1 MMNMSKKPFI
11 VRASVIAIAVLSM
24 VLFKPTDVEAHDNG
38 CGIVSPSTMVNCFV
52 DIPIDSTSG
61 TWQSWIDWY
70 AEPRNGG
77 YTYIGYSDAS
87 GDVPA
92 YWMKLQKGSELY
104 YAFLY
109 KHPNVDDEYW
119 SPYQQWIKVDGA
131 YYYTNAMG
139 IIYRN
144 IWVWTRTNNESAAVS
159 DPHGYFVFDNSG
171 AMCTG
176 WHKDS
181 NGRWYYLRID
191 HTYNKDGPSMKVGV
205 DSGFLWETERDSVNT
220 GSMNT
225 EGLYYFTGININ
237 TNVYIE
243 DTSGNFNLTYK
254 GGNETKSRTS
264 TVKYSVGDGT
274 GQVKPLATK
283 TVSADTA
290 YVNRQYNSS
299 YFYINT
305 SHAGSYTGS
314 YDFTISNGDFNS
326 YTVNHFNYYIAR
338 KEFTMTLNHYK
349 YKASTGKYDSKPFKT
364 ETVSKKY
371 GTTYTPAYTTAPTG
385 YFAKSRDCDSDWTVT
400 GKKTF
405 SLYYYPKSYT
415 QTINFYKHTASGTY
429 TGPTYTDS
437 LLGSKTYSALYG
449 ITFNAGSNKDAWGNV
464 PGYHWWKINTYNN
477 TYSWTVEKAVSL
489 NSYYYPNTYRLIIDL
504 NNGTDWNASGSTNT
518 GYNMEYGTSISL
530 AVPNRDGYSF
540 NGWEI
545 VVDNSNGSSLSD
557 NVFTMGYNRNYPY
570 QDYTVTE
577 TVRVQ
582 ARWSANTYTLRF
594 DGNGADSGSV
604 ADMAVS
610 YDSDI
615 SLPLNGYA
623 LDRNTFAGWT
633 LDSSAHVGAYF
644 AGQNILSAAIIDAAG
659 MTNQNNAVITL
670 YCAWDPAANISV
682 KNKSFTLEEA
692 RNGLITEERLFEDA
706 YAMDE
711 ILDREILPGTHDL
724 GDGRTNSFIIT
735 NYSPEEFPQF
745 TDSGSN
751 TITYQVID
759 SVGNVTEKTITVYI
773 VNNAPQEP
781 ESGEGTYRVRFIS
794 EKYYDKPEEEGGLM
808 KKSIWRTNPEYAEL
822 LRK

>member
-1 MMNMSKKPFI
+1 MNKKSFI
-11 VRASVIAIAVLSM
+11 VKASVIAAAVLSI
-24 VLFKPTDVEAHDNG
+24 VLFKPTDVKAYDNG
-38 CGIVSPSTMVNCFV
+38 CDIVSPSTMQNKYN
-52 DIPIDSTSG
+52 DAPSYSSDG
-61 TWQSWIDWY
+61 TWSEWIDWY
-70 AEPRNGG
+70 VSMG
-77 YTYIGYSDAS
+77 YTYIGYSNANADGVAT
-87 GDVPA
+87 A
-92 YWMKLQKGSELY
+92 YWLNLQSGSELY
-104 YAFLY
+104 YALLL
-109 KHPNVDDEYW
+109 KHPTLDRY
-119 SPYQQWIKVDGA
+119 SAPYRRWVKVDGA
-131 YYYTNAMG
+131 YYYTNDKG

-144 IWVWTRTNNESAAVS
+144 TWIWTRTNNDNYQPTDA
-159 DPHGYFVFDNSG
+159 HGYFVFNNSG
-171 AMCTG
+171 KMCTG

-181 NGRWYYLRID
+181 NGRWYYLRVD

-205 DSGFLWETERDSVNT
+205 DSGFLWKTVKNPTTYS
-220 GSMNT
+220 
-225 EGLYYFTGININ
+225 EGLYYFDGINVN

-243 DTSGNFNLTYK
+243 DTSGNYSSAK
-254 GGNETKSRTS
+254 TS

-314 YDFTISNGDFNS
+314 YNFTISNGDFNS

-349 YKASTGKYDSKPFKT
+349 YNVSTGKYDSKPFKT
-364 ETVSKKY
+364 ETVRKKY
-371 GTTYTPAYTTAPTG
+371 GTAYTPAYTTAPTG
-385 YFAKSRDCDSDWTVT
+385 YSKKSRDCNSGWTVT
-400 GKKTF
+400 GDKTF
-405 SLYYYPKSYT
+405 SLYYYPNSYT

-429 TGPTYTDS
+429 TGPTYKNE

-449 ITFNAGSNKDAWGNV
+449 TTFNASNNKAAWGNV
-464 PGYHWWKINTYNN
+464 EGCHWWKIDKYNN

-504 NNGTDWNASGSTNT
+504 NNGTDWNASDSTNT

-545 VVDNSNGSSLSD
+545 VVDNSNESSLSD

-582 ARWSANTYTLRF
+582 ARWIANTYTLRF

-604 ADMAVS
+604 ADMTVS

-615 SLPLNGYA
+615 SLPLNGYT
-623 LDRNTFAGWT
+623 LDRNTFAGWA

-644 AGQNILSAAIIDAAG
+644 AGQNILSSAIIDAAG

-692 RNGLITEERLFEDA
+692 RNGLITEEKLFEDA

>member
-1 MMNMSKKPFI
+1 MNKKSFI
-11 VRASVIAIAVLSM
+11 VKASVIAIAVLSI
-24 VLFKPTDVEAHDNG
+24 VLFKPTDVKAYNNG
-38 CGIVSPSTMVNCFV
+38 CDIVSPSTMQDKYN
-52 DIPIDSTSG
+52 DKPSYSTDG
-61 TWQSWIDWY
+61 TWSEWINWY
-70 AEPRNGG
+70 VGLG
-77 YTYIGYSDAS
+77 YTYTGYTKANAE
-87 GDVPA
+87 GVTA
-92 YWMKLQKGSELY
+92 YWLNLQSGSELY
-104 YAFLY
+104 YALLLANPADTRY
-109 KHPNVDDEYW
+109 TA
-119 SPYQQWIKVDGA
+119 PYCKWVKVDGA
-131 YYYTNAMG
+131 YYYTDKYG

-144 IWVWTRTNNESAAVS
+144 TWVWTRTNDDYYQATDS
-159 DPHGYFVFDNSG
+159 HGYFVFNNSG
-171 AMCTG
+171 KMCTG
-176 WHKDS
+176 WHKDKDD
-181 NGRWYYLRID
+181 RWYYLRID
-191 HTYNKDGPSMKVGV
+191 NTNHQDGSCIKVGV
-205 DSGFLWETERDSVNT
+205 DSGFDWATVKDPTTYS
-220 GSMNT
+220 
-225 EGLYYFTGININ
+225 EGLYYFTGINVN

-254 GGNETKSRTS
+254 EGNETKNRTS

-274 GQVKPLATK
+274 GQVRPLATK
-283 TVSADTA
+283 TVSPNTD
-290 YVNRQYNSS
+290 YVGKQYNSS
-299 YFYINT
+299 YFYIDT
-305 SHAGSYTGS
+305 SHKGSCTDAYN
-314 YDFTISNGDFNS
+314 FTISNGD
-326 YTVNHFNYYIAR
+326 YTEYEVTHFNYYIAR
-338 KEFTMTLNHYK
+338 NTYTMTLNHKK
-349 YKASTGKYDSKPFKT
+349 YNVSTGKYDDKPFKT

-371 GTTYTPAYTTAPTG
+371 GITYTPAYTTAPTG
-385 YFAKSRDCDSDWTVT
+385 YFKKSRDCDSGWTVT
-400 GKKTF
+400 GNKTF
-405 SLYYYPKSYT
+405 SLYYDPNSYT
-415 QTINFYKHTASGTY
+415 QTINFYKHAASGTY
-429 TGPTYTDS
+429 TSPTYTDS
-437 LLGSKTYSALYG
+437 LLGAKTYSVLYSA
-449 ITFNAGSNKDAWGNV
+449 TFNAYSNKAAWGNV
-464 PGYHWWKINTYNN
+464 EGCHWWKIDKYNN

-504 NNGTDWNASGSTNT
+504 NNGTDWNASGSTNA

-530 AVPNRDGYSF
+530 AAPTRDGYSF

-582 ARWSANTYTLRF
+582 ARWIANTYTLRF
-594 DGNGADSGSV
+594 DGNGADSGSL
-604 ADMAVS
+604 ADMTVS

-633 LDSSAHVGAYF
+633 LDASAHVGAYF
-644 AGQNILSAAIIDAAG
+644 AGQDILSSVIIDAAG
-659 MTNQNNAVITL
+659 MSNQNNAVITL

-706 YAMDE
+706 YAMDD
-711 ILDREILPGTHDL
+711 ILDKEILPGTHDL
-724 GDGRTNSFIIT
+724 GDGRTNSFTIT

-808 KKSIWRTNPEYAEL
+808 KDSVWRINPEYAEL

>member
-1 MMNMSKKPFI
+1 MSKKSFI
-11 VRASVIAIAVLSM
+11 AKASVIAFAVLSI
-24 VLFKPTDVEAHDNG
+24 VLFKPTDVKAYNNG
-38 CGIVSPSTMVNCFV
+38 CDIVSPSTIANRYN
-52 DIPIDSTSG
+52 DQPSIEHK
-61 TWQSWIDWY
+61 SWDGWKSYY
-70 AEPRNGG
+70 ADRG
-77 YTYIGYSDAS
+77 YTYVDCSSCSVPQGS
-87 GDVPA
+87 GANLNGWWMHLKSGSTD
-92 YWMKLQKGSELY
+92 YWVLTYEWGDQYAVHKNSWRLVNESTGGVYY
-104 YAFLY
+104 YANEIGMVLTNTWA
-109 KHPNVDDEYW
+109 HIRVSNEA
-119 SPYQQWIKVDGA
+119 YQPTD
-131 YYYTNAMG
+131 
-139 IIYRN
+139 
-144 IWVWTRTNNESAAVS
+144 S
-159 DPHGYFVFDNSG
+159 HGYFVFNSSG
-171 AMCTG
+171 RMCTG

-181 NGRWYYLRID
+181 DNRWYYTRID
-191 HTYNKDGPSMKVGV
+191 HTNNTDGPSMKVGES
-205 DSGFLWETERDSVNT
+205 SGFLWKTVKNPTTYS
-220 GSMNT
+220 
-225 EGLYYFTGININ
+225 EGLYYFDGINVN

-243 DTSGNFNLTYK
+243 DTSGNYGSAK
-254 GGNETKSRTS
+254 TS

-283 TVSADTA
+283 TISPDTD
-290 YVNRQYNSS
+290 YVGNQYDNS

-305 SHAGSYTGS
+305 SHDGSRTDA
-314 YDFTISNGDFNS
+314 YDFTISNGDYKS

-338 KEFTMTLNHYK
+338 NTYTMTLNHYK
-349 YKASTGKYDSKPFKT
+349 YNVSTGKYDSKPFKT

-371 GTTYTPAYTTAPTG
+371 GTKYTPAYTTAPTG
-385 YFAKSRDCDSDWTVT
+385 YFAKSRDCDSGWTVT
-400 GKKTF
+400 GDKTF
-405 SLYYYPKSYT
+405 SLYYYPNSYT

-429 TGPTYTDS
+429 TGPTYKNE

-449 ITFNAGSNKDAWGNV
+449 TTFNASNNKAAWGNV
-464 PGYHWWKINTYNN
+464 EGCHWWKIDKYNN

-545 VVDNSNGSSLSD
+545 VVDNSNESSLSD

-582 ARWSANTYTLRF
+582 ARWIANTYTLRF

-604 ADMAVS
+604 ADMTVS

-615 SLPLNGYA
+615 SLPLNGYS

-644 AGQNILSAAIIDAAG
+644 AGQNILSSAIIDAAG

-773 VNNAPQEP
+773 VNNTPQEP

-808 KKSIWRTNPEYAEL
+808 KNSIWRTNPEYAEL
-822 LRK
+822 LRQKVNKN

>member
-1 MMNMSKKPFI
+1 MNKKSFI
-11 VRASVIAIAVLSM
+11 VKASVIAVAVLSI
-24 VLFKPTDVEAHDNG
+24 VLFKPTDVKAYDNG
-38 CGIVSPSTMVNCFV
+38 CDIVSPSTMQNKYN
-52 DIPIDSTSG
+52 DAPSYSSDG
-61 TWQSWIDWY
+61 TWSEWIDWY
-70 AEPRNGG
+70 VSMG
-77 YTYIGYSDAS
+77 YTYIGYSNANADGVAT
-87 GDVPA
+87 A
-92 YWMKLQKGSELY
+92 YWLNLQSGSELY
-104 YAFLY
+104 YALLL
-109 KHPNVDDEYW
+109 KHPTLDRY
-119 SPYQQWIKVDGA
+119 SAPYRRWVKVDGA
-131 YYYTNAMG
+131 YYYTNDKG

-144 IWVWTRTNNESAAVS
+144 TWIWTRTNNDNYQPTDA
-159 DPHGYFVFDNSG
+159 HGYFVFNNSG
-171 AMCTG
+171 KMCTG

-191 HTYNKDGPSMKVGV
+191 HTYNKDGPSMKVGES
-205 DSGFLWETERDSVNT
+205 DGFLWKTVKNPTAYS
-220 GSMNT
+220 
-225 EGLYYFTGININ
+225 EGLYYFDGINVN

-243 DTSGNFNLTYK
+243 DTSGNYGSAK
-254 GGNETKSRTS
+254 TS
-264 TVKYSVGDGT
+264 TVKYSVGDGD

-283 TVSADTA
+283 TISPDTN
-290 YVNRQYNSS
+290 YVANQYDSS

-305 SHAGSYTGS
+305 SHDGSRTDA
-314 YDFTISNGDFNS
+314 YDFTISNGDYKS

-338 KEFTMTLNHYK
+338 NTYTMTLNHYK
-349 YKASTGKYDSKPFKT
+349 YNVSTGKYDSKPFKT

-371 GTTYTPAYTTAPTG
+371 GTKYTPAYTTAPTG
-385 YFAKSRDCDSDWTVT
+385 YSQRSRDCNSGWTVT
-400 GKKTF
+400 GDKTF
-405 SLYYYPKSYT
+405 SLYYYPNSYT

-429 TGPTYTDS
+429 TGPTYKNE

-449 ITFNAGSNKDAWGNV
+449 TTFNASNNKAAWGNV
-464 PGYHWWKINTYNN
+464 EGCHWWKIDKYNN

-504 NNGTDWNASGSTNT
+504 NNGTGWNASGSTNA

-545 VVDNSNGSSLSD
+545 VVDNSNESSLSD
-557 NVFTMGYNRNYPY
+557 NMFTMGYNRNYPY

-582 ARWSANTYTLRF
+582 ARWIANTYTLRF

-604 ADMAVS
+604 ADMTVS

-615 SLPLNGYA
+615 SLPLNGYT
-623 LDRNTFAGWT
+623 LDRNTFAGWN

-644 AGQNILSAAIIDAAG
+644 AGQNILSSAIIDAAG
-659 MTNQNNAVITL
+659 MSNQNNAVITL

-822 LRK
+822 LRQKVNKN

>member
-1 MMNMSKKPFI
+1 MNKNSFI
-11 VRASVIAIAVLSM
+11 VKASVIAVAVLSI
-24 VLFKPTDVEAHDNG
+24 VLFKPTDVKAYDNG
-38 CGIVSPSTMVNCFV
+38 CDIVSPSTMQNKYN
-52 DIPIDSTSG
+52 DAPSYSSDG
-61 TWQSWIDWY
+61 TWSEWIDWY
-70 AEPRNGG
+70 VSMG
-77 YTYIGYSDAS
+77 YTYIGYSNANADGVAT
-87 GDVPA
+87 A
-92 YWMKLQKGSELY
+92 YWLNLQSGSELY
-104 YAFLY
+104 YALLL
-109 KHPNVDDEYW
+109 KHPTLDRY
-119 SPYQQWIKVDGA
+119 SAPYRRWVKVDGA
-131 YYYTNAMG
+131 YYYTNDKG

-144 IWVWTRTNNESAAVS
+144 TWIWTRTNNDNYQPTDA
-159 DPHGYFVFDNSG
+159 HGYFVFNNSG
-171 AMCTG
+171 KMCTG

-205 DSGFLWETERDSVNT
+205 DSGFLWKTVKNPTTYS
-220 GSMNT
+220 
-225 EGLYYFTGININ
+225 EGLYYFDGINVN

-243 DTSGNFNLTYK
+243 DTSGNYGSAK
-254 GGNETKSRTS
+254 TS

-299 YFYINT
+299 YFYIDT

-349 YKASTGKYDSKPFKT
+349 YNVSTGKYDSKPFET

-371 GTTYTPAYTTAPTG
+371 GTKYTPAYTTAPTG
-385 YFAKSRDCDSDWTVT
+385 YSQKSRDCNSGWTVT
-400 GKKTF
+400 GDKTF
-405 SLYYYPKSYT
+405 SLYYYPNSYT

-429 TGPTYTDS
+429 TGPTYKNE

-449 ITFNAGSNKDAWGNV
+449 TTFNASNNNAAWGNV
-464 PGYHWWKINTYNN
+464 EGCHWWKIDKYNN

-504 NNGTDWNASGSTNT
+504 NNGTGWNASGSTNA
-518 GYNMEYGTSISL
+518 GYDMEYGTSISL

-545 VVDNSNGSSLSD
+545 VVDNSSESSLSD

-582 ARWSANTYTLRF
+582 ARWIANTYTLRF

-604 ADMAVS
+604 ADMTVS

-615 SLPLNGYA
+615 SLPLNGYS

-644 AGQNILSAAIIDAAG
+644 AGQNILSSAIIDAAG

-794 EKYYDKPEEEGGLM
+794 EKYYDKQEEEGGLM

>member
-1 MMNMSKKPFI
+1 MSKKSFI
-11 VRASVIAIAVLSM
+11 ARASVITFVMLGM
-24 VLFKPTDVEAHDNG
+24 FFLKPTDVEAHDNG
-38 CGIVSPSTMVNCFV
+38 CSIVSPSTMEYHFS
-52 DIPIDSTSG
+52 DTPIDSTDG

-70 AEPRNGG
+70 ATKG
-77 YTYIGYSDAS
+77 YTYTGYSDAS
-87 GDVPA
+87 GDVTA

-109 KHPNVDDEYW
+109 KHPTIDRYW
-119 SPYQQWIKVDGA
+119 SPYMQWIKVDGV
-131 YYYTNAMG
+131 YYYTNELG

-144 IWVWTRTNNESAAVS
+144 TWVWTRTNNESAAAS

-181 NGRWYYLRID
+181 DDKWYYMRID
-191 HTYNKDGPSMKVGV
+191 RTYNKDGPSMKVGES
-205 DSGFLWETERDSVNT
+205 SGFLWETERDSINS
-220 GSMNT
+220 GGRNS
-225 EGLYYFTGININ
+225 EGLYYFTGINVN

-243 DTSGNFNLTYK
+243 DTSGKFNLTYK
-254 GGNETKSRTS
+254 DGNETKNRTS

-283 TVSADTA
+283 TISPDTD
-290 YVNRQYNSS
+290 YVGNQYDNS

-305 SHAGSYTGS
+305 SHDGSRTDA
-314 YDFTISNGDFNS
+314 YDFTISNGDYKS

-338 KEFTMTLNHYK
+338 NTYTMTLNHYK
-349 YKASTGKYDSKPFKT
+349 YNVSTGKYDSKPFKT

-371 GTTYTPAYTTAPTG
+371 GTKYTPAYTTAPTG
-385 YFAKSRDCDSDWTVT
+385 YSAKSRDCNSGWTVT
-400 GKKTF
+400 GDKTF
-405 SLYYYPKSYT
+405 SLYYYPNSYT

-429 TGPTYTDS
+429 TGPTYKNE

-449 ITFNAGSNKDAWGNV
+449 TTFNASNNKAAWGNV
-464 PGYHWWKINTYNN
+464 EGCHWWKIDKYNN

-545 VVDNSNGSSLSD
+545 VVDNSNESSLSD

-582 ARWSANTYTLRF
+582 ARWIANTYTLRF

-604 ADMAVS
+604 ADMTVS

-615 SLPLNGYA
+615 SLPLNGYS

-644 AGQNILSAAIIDAAG
+644 AGQNILSSAIIDAAG

-773 VNNAPQEP
+773 VNNTPQEP

-808 KKSIWRTNPEYAEL
+808 KNSIWRTNPEYAEL

>member
-1 MMNMSKKPFI
+1 MNKKSFI
-11 VRASVIAIAVLSM
+11 VKASVIAVAVLSI
-24 VLFKPTDVEAHDNG
+24 VLFKPTDVKAYDNG
-38 CGIVSPSTMVNCFV
+38 CDIVSPSTMQNKYN
-52 DIPIDSTSG
+52 DAPSYSSDG
-61 TWQSWIDWY
+61 TWSEWIDWY
-70 AEPRNGG
+70 VSMG
-77 YTYIGYSDAS
+77 YTYIGYSNANADGVAT
-87 GDVPA
+87 A
-92 YWMKLQKGSELY
+92 YWLNLQSGSELY
-104 YAFLY
+104 YALLL
-109 KHPNVDDEYW
+109 KHPTLDRY
-119 SPYQQWIKVDGA
+119 SAPYRRWVKVDGA
-131 YYYTNAMG
+131 YYYTNDKG

-144 IWVWTRTNNESAAVS
+144 TWIWTRTNNDNYQPTDA
-159 DPHGYFVFDNSG
+159 HGYFVFKNSG
-171 AMCTG
+171 KMCTG

-191 HTYNKDGPSMKVGV
+191 HTYNKDGPSMKVGES
-205 DSGFLWETERDSVNT
+205 DGFDWETVKNPTAYS
-220 GSMNT
+220 
-225 EGLYYFTGININ
+225 EGLYYFTGINVN

-243 DTSGNFNLTYK
+243 DTSGNYGSAK
-254 GGNETKSRTS
+254 TS
-264 TVKYSVGDGT
+264 TVKYSVGDGA

-283 TVSADTA
+283 TISPDTD
-290 YVNRQYNSS
+290 YVGNQYDSS

-305 SHAGSYTGS
+305 SHDGSRTDA

-338 KEFTMTLNHYK
+338 NTYTMTLNHYK
-349 YKASTGKYDSKPFKT
+349 YNVSTGKYDDWKS
-364 ETVSKKY
+364 ETAKAKY
-371 GTTYTPAYTTAPTG
+371 GTKYTPAYTTAPTG
-385 YFAKSRDCDSDWTVT
+385 YFAKSRDCDSGWTVT
-400 GKKTF
+400 GDKTF
-405 SLYYYPKSYT
+405 SLYYYPNSYT
-415 QTINFYKHTASGTY
+415 QTINFYKYTASGTY
-429 TGPTYTDS
+429 TGPTYKNE

-449 ITFNAGSNKDAWGNV
+449 TTFNASNNKAAWGNV
-464 PGYHWWKINTYNN
+464 EGYHWWKIDKYNN

-530 AVPNRDGYSF
+530 AVPNREGYSF

-582 ARWSANTYTLRF
+582 ARWIANTYTLIF

-604 ADMAVS
+604 ADMTVS

-644 AGQNILSAAIIDAAG
+644 AGQNILSSAIIDATG

-692 RNGLITEERLFEDA
+692 RNGLITEEKLFEDA

>member
-1 MMNMSKKPFI
+1 MSKKSFI
-11 VRASVIAIAVLSM
+11 ARASVITFVMLGM
-24 VLFKPTDVEAHDNG
+24 FFLKPTDVEAHDSG
-38 CGIVSPSTMVNCFV
+38 CDIVSPSTMVNRFA
-52 DIPIDSTSG
+52 DTPIDSTDG

-70 AEPRNGG
+70 ATKG
-77 YTYIGYSDAS
+77 YTYTGYSDAS
-87 GDVPA
+87 GDVTA

-109 KHPNVDDEYW
+109 KHPTLDRYW
-119 SPYQQWIKVDGA
+119 SPYKQWIKVDGA
-131 YYYTNAMG
+131 YYYTNDKG

-144 IWVWTRTNNESAAVS
+144 TWVWTRTNNESAAIS

-181 NGRWYYLRID
+181 NDKWYYMRID
-191 HTYNKDGPSMKVGV
+191 RSYNKDGPSMKVGES
-205 DSGFLWETERDSVNT
+205 DGFDWETVKSAT
-220 GSMNT
+220 AYS
-225 EGLYYFTGININ
+225 EGLYYFTGINVN

-243 DTSGNFNLTYK
+243 DTSGNYGSAK
-254 GGNETKSRTS
+254 TS

-274 GQVKPLATK
+274 GQLKPLATK

-314 YDFTISNGDFNS
+314 YNFTISNGDYKS

-338 KEFTMTLNHYK
+338 NTYTMTLNHYK
-349 YKASTGKYDSKPFKT
+349 YNVSTGKYDSKPFKT

-371 GTTYTPAYTTAPTG
+371 GTKYTPAYTTAPTG
-385 YFAKSRDCDSDWTVT
+385 YSAKTRDCNSGWTVT
-400 GKKTF
+400 GNKTF
-405 SLYYYPKSYT
+405 SLYYYPNSYT

-449 ITFNAGSNKDAWGNV
+449 TTFNASNNKAAWGNV
-464 PGYHWWKINTYNN
+464 EGCHWWKIDKYNN

-545 VVDNSNGSSLSD
+545 VVDNSNESSLSD

-582 ARWSANTYTLRF
+582 ARWIANTYTLRF

-604 ADMAVS
+604 TDMTVS

-615 SLPLNGYA
+615 SLPLNGYS

-644 AGQNILSAAIIDAAG
+644 AGQNILSSAIIDAAG

-682 KNKSFTLEEA
+682 TNKSFTLEEA

-773 VNNAPQEP
+773 VNNTPQEP

-808 KKSIWRTNPEYAEL
+808 KNSIWRTNPEYAEL
-822 LRK
+822 LKK

>member
-1 MMNMSKKPFI
+1 MNKKSFI
-11 VRASVIAIAVLSM
+11 VKASVIAVAVLSI
-24 VLFKPTDVEAHDNG
+24 VLFKPTDVKAYDNG
-38 CGIVSPSTMVNCFV
+38 CDIVSPSTMQNKYN
-52 DIPIDSTSG
+52 DAPSYSSDG
-61 TWQSWIDWY
+61 TWSEWIDWY
-70 AEPRNGG
+70 VSMG
-77 YTYIGYSDAS
+77 YTYIGYSNANADGVAT
-87 GDVPA
+87 A
-92 YWMKLQKGSELY
+92 YWLNLQSGSELY
-104 YAFLY
+104 YALLL
-109 KHPNVDDEYW
+109 KHPTLDRY
-119 SPYQQWIKVDGA
+119 SAPYRRWVKVDGA
-131 YYYTNAMG
+131 YYYTNDKG

-144 IWVWTRTNNESAAVS
+144 TWIWTRTNNDNYQPTDA
-159 DPHGYFVFDNSG
+159 HGYFVFNNSG
-171 AMCTG
+171 KMCTG

-205 DSGFLWETERDSVNT
+205 DSGFLWKTVKNPTTYS
-220 GSMNT
+220 
-225 EGLYYFTGININ
+225 EGLYYFDGINVN

-243 DTSGNFNLTYK
+243 DTSGNYGSAK
-254 GGNETKSRTS
+254 TS

-283 TVSADTA
+283 TVSADTN
-290 YVNRQYNSS
+290 YVGNQYDSS
-299 YFYINT
+299 YFYIDT
-305 SHAGSYTGS
+305 GHAGSYTGS

-349 YKASTGKYDSKPFKT
+349 YNVSTGKYDSKPFKT
-364 ETVSKKY
+364 ETVRKKY
-371 GTTYTPAYTTAPTG
+371 GIAYTPAYTTAPTG
-385 YFAKSRDCDSDWTVT
+385 YSKKSRDCNSGWIVT
-400 GKKTF
+400 GDKTF
-405 SLYYYPKSYT
+405 SLYYYPNSYT

-429 TGPTYTDS
+429 TGPTYKNE

-449 ITFNAGSNKDAWGNV
+449 TTFNASNNKAAWGNV
-464 PGYHWWKINTYNN
+464 EGCHWWKIDKYNN

-530 AVPNRDGYSF
+530 AAPNRDGYSF

-582 ARWSANTYTLRF
+582 ARWIANTYTLRF

-604 ADMAVS
+604 ADMTVS

-615 SLPLNGYA
+615 SLPLNGYS

-644 AGQNILSAAIIDAAG
+644 AGPNILSAAIIDAAG

-794 EKYYDKPEEEGGLM
+794 EKYYDKTEEEGGLM

>member
-1 MMNMSKKPFI
+1 MNMSKKSFI
-11 VRASVIAIAVLSM
+11 VRASVIAFAVLSI
-24 VLFKPTDVEAHDNG
+24 VFFKPTDVKAYNSG
-38 CGIVSPSTMVNCFV
+38 CDIVSPSTMAIRYN
-52 DIPIDSTSG
+52 DQPSIEYR
-61 TWQSWIDWY
+61 SWDGWKSYY
-70 AEPRNGG
+70 AGLG
-77 YTYIGYSDAS
+77 YTYIDSSSCSVPQGYSGGNLKGWWMHLRTGSTDCWVLTYEW
-87 GDVPA
+87 GDQYAVHKNSWRCVNESTGGV
-92 YWMKLQKGSELY
+92 YY
-104 YAFLY
+104 YADQYGRILTNTWA
-109 KHPNVDDEYW
+109 HIRVSNEA
-119 SPYQQWIKVDGA
+119 YQPTDA
-131 YYYTNAMG
+131 
-139 IIYRN
+139 
-144 IWVWTRTNNESAAVS
+144 
-159 DPHGYFVFDNSG
+159 HGYFVFNSSG
-171 AMCTG
+171 RMCTG

-181 NGRWYYLRID
+181 NGRWYYTRID
-191 HTYNKDGPSMKVGV
+191 HTNNTDGPSMKVGES
-205 DSGFLWETERDSVNT
+205 SGFDWATVKDPTTYS
-220 GSMNT
+220 
-225 EGLYYFTGININ
+225 EGLYYFTGINVN

-243 DTSGNFNLTYK
+243 DTSGKFTLTYK
-254 GGNETKSRTS
+254 DGNETKNRTS

-283 TVSADTA
+283 TVSPNTD
-290 YVNRQYNSS
+290 YVGNQYDSS
-299 YFYINT
+299 YFYIDT
-305 SHAGSYTGS
+305 SHKGSWTDAYN
-314 YDFTISNGDFNS
+314 FTISNGD
-326 YTVNHFNYYIAR
+326 YTEYEVTHFNYYIAR
-338 KEFTMTLNHYK
+338 NTYTMTLNHYK
-349 YKASTGKYDSKPFKT
+349 YNVSTGKYDDKPFKT

-385 YFAKSRDCDSDWTVT
+385 YFTKSRDCDSGWTVT
-400 GKKTF
+400 GNKTF
-405 SLYYYPKSYT
+405 SLYYYPNSYT

-437 LLGSKTYSALYG
+437 LLGTKTYSALYSA
-449 ITFNAGSNKDAWGNV
+449 TFNAYSNKAAWGNV
-464 PGYHWWKINTYNN
+464 AGCHWWKIDKYNN

-504 NNGTDWNASGSTNT
+504 NNGTDWNASGSTNA

-530 AVPNRDGYSF
+530 AAPTRDGYSF

-582 ARWSANTYTLRF
+582 ARWIANTYTLRF

-604 ADMAVS
+604 ADMTVS

-644 AGQNILSAAIIDAAG
+644 AGQNILSSAIIDAAG
-659 MTNQNNAVITL
+659 MSNQNNAVITL

-692 RNGLITEERLFEDA
+692 RNGLITEEQLFEDA
-706 YAMDE
+706 YAMDD

-724 GDGRTNSFIIT
+724 GDGRTNSFTIT

-808 KKSIWRTNPEYAEL
+808 KDSVWRINPEYAEL

>member
-1 MMNMSKKPFI
+1 MNKKSFI
-11 VRASVIAIAVLSM
+11 VKASVIAVAVLSI
-24 VLFKPTDVEAHDNG
+24 VLFKPTDVKAYDNG
-38 CGIVSPSTMVNCFV
+38 CDIVSPSTMQNKYN
-52 DIPIDSTSG
+52 DAPSYSSDG
-61 TWQSWIDWY
+61 TWSEWIDWY
-70 AEPRNGG
+70 VGMG
-77 YTYIGYSDAS
+77 YTYIGYSNANADGVAT
-87 GDVPA
+87 A
-92 YWMKLQKGSELY
+92 YWLNLQSGSELY
-104 YAFLY
+104 YALLL
-109 KHPNVDDEYW
+109 KHPTLDRYFA
-119 SPYQQWIKVDGA
+119 PYRRWVKVDGA
-131 YYYTNAMG
+131 YYYTNDKG

-144 IWVWTRTNNESAAVS
+144 TWIWTRTNNDNYQPTDA
-159 DPHGYFVFDNSG
+159 HGYFVFNNSG
-171 AMCTG
+171 KMCTG

-181 NGRWYYLRID
+181 NGRWYYMRID
-191 HTYNKDGPSMKVGV
+191 HTYNKDGPSMKVGES
-205 DSGFLWETERDSVNT
+205 SGFLWKTVKNPTTYS
-220 GSMNT
+220 
-225 EGLYYFTGININ
+225 EGLYYFDGINVN

-243 DTSGNFNLTYK
+243 DTSGNYGSAK
-254 GGNETKSRTS
+254 TS

-283 TVSADTA
+283 TISPDTN
-290 YVNRQYNSS
+290 YVGNQYDSS

-305 SHAGSYTGS
+305 SHDGSRTDA
-314 YDFTISNGDFNS
+314 YDFTISNGDYKS

-338 KEFTMTLNHYK
+338 NTYTMTLNHYK
-349 YKASTGKYDSKPFKT
+349 YNVSTGKYDSKPFKT

-371 GTTYTPAYTTAPTG
+371 GTKYTPAYTTAPTG
-385 YFAKSRDCDSDWTVT
+385 YSAKTRDCNSGWTVT
-400 GKKTF
+400 GDKTF
-405 SLYYYPKSYT
+405 SLYYYPNSYT

-429 TGPTYTDS
+429 TGPTYKNE

-449 ITFNAGSNKDAWGNV
+449 TTFNVSNNKAAWGNV
-464 PGYHWWKINTYNN
+464 EGCHWWKIDKYNN

-545 VVDNSNGSSLSD
+545 VVDNSNESSLSD

-582 ARWSANTYTLRF
+582 ARWIANTYTLRF

-604 ADMAVS
+604 TDMTVS

-615 SLPLNGYA
+615 SLPLNGYS

-644 AGQNILSAAIIDAAG
+644 AGQNILSSAIIDAAG

-682 KNKSFTLEEA
+682 TNKSFTLEEA

-773 VNNAPQEP
+773 VNNTPQEP